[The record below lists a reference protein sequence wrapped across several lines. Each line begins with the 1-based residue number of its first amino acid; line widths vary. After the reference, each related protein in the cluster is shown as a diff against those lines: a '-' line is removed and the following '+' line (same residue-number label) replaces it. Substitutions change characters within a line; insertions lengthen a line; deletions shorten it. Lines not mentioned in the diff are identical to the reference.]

1 MSEDKD
7 IRLLKERRS
16 IRSYDSRPIDDE
28 ILTKILDTARWCW
41 SAVNRQ
47 PWKLFVIRNSNL
59 ISQIAKEC
67 TTGQFAAG
75 APVLVALIGD
85 VEAQPNWYVHDL
97 SFLSLQLALAAWTY
111 GIGTCFIGNINRD
124 NVKKILGL
132 NENDFLLT
140 VLPLGY
146 PAGNIPKTR
155 PRKPLDEIV
164 KYFD

>member
-28 ILTKILDTARWCW
+28 ILTKILDTSRWCW

-47 PWKLFVIRNSNL
+47 PWKFYVIRNSDL

-67 TTGQFAAG
+67 TTGPFAAE

-85 VEAQPNWYVHDL
+85 VEAQPNC
-97 SFLSLQLALAAWTY
+97 Y

-124 NVKKILGL
+124 KVKKLLGL
-132 NENDFLLT
+132 HEKDFLLT

-146 PAGNIPKTR
+146 PAGNIPESR

>member
-1 MSEDKD
+1 MNEDKD
-7 IRLLKERRS
+7 LRLLKERRS

-28 ILTKILDTARWCW
+28 ILTKILDTSRWCW

-47 PWKLFVIRNSNL
+47 PWKIYVIRNSDL

-67 TTGQFAAG
+67 TTGPFAAE
-75 APVLVALIGD
+75 APVLIALVGD
-85 VEAQPNWYVHDL
+85 IEAQPNWYVHDL
-97 SFLSLQLALAAWTY
+97 SFLSLQLALAAWAY
-111 GIGTCFIGNINRD
+111 GIGTCFIGNVNRD

-132 NENDFLLT
+132 HEKDFLLT

-146 PAGNIPKTR
+146 PSGNIPKAR

>member
-28 ILTKILDTARWCW
+28 ILTKILETARWCW

-47 PWKLFVIRNSNL
+47 SWKFYVIRNSDF

-67 TTGQFAAG
+67 TTGRFAAE
-75 APVLVALIGD
+75 APVLIALIGD
-85 VEAQPNWYVHDL
+85 VELQPNWYVHDL
-97 SFLSLQLALAAWTY
+97 SFLSLQLALAVWTY
-111 GIGTCFIGNINRD
+111 GIGTCFIGNVNRD

-132 NENDFLLT
+132 SEKDFLLT

-146 PAGNIPKTR
+146 PAGNIPEPR